1 MQRYVDVEYDKL
13 RNRIIKMGSMV
24 DEQVKHSIKSLLT
37 GDLDLARKVI
47 DLENEIDSID
57 IKIDKLCQRI
67 FATTQPVAS
76 DLRFI
81 MASLKIDSDLERVGD
96 IAVSIARRIE
106 NIKDNLEIIGKVD
119 LDEFAI
125 QSQKMIKDAIDCF
138 VNRDLNLAIDILRI
152 NVSMNEENQ
161 KVFNNILDIMQKD
174 PNTIVSAT
182 NLILILRH
190 LERLKDHA
198 TNIAEDVVFMIE
210 GKIVKHTWLSK
221 DSEDDLTI
229 L

>member
-1 MQRYVDVEYDKL
+1 MQRYIDVEYEKL
-13 RNRIIKMGSMV
+13 RNRIIKMGSLV
-24 DEQVKHSIKSLLT
+24 EEQVKHSIKSLLT
-37 GDLDLARKVI
+37 GDLDLAKTVI
-47 DLENEIDSID
+47 DLEKEIDNID
-57 IKIDKLCQRI
+57 VKIDKLCQRI

-81 MASLKIDSDLERVGD
+81 MAALKIDNDLERVGD
-96 IAVSIARRIE
+96 IAASIAGRIE
-106 NIKDNLEIIGKVD
+106 NIKDNLEIIKMVE
-119 LDEFAI
+119 LDEFALH
-125 QSQKMIKDAIDCF
+125 SQKMIKDAIDCF

-152 NVSMNEENQ
+152 NVTMNEKNQ
-161 KVFNNILDIMQKD
+161 KVFNNILNIMQKD
-174 PNTIVSAT
+174 PTVIISAT

-210 GKIVKHTWLSK
+210 GKIVKHTSLSIN
-221 DSEDDLTI
+221 SEDDFNI